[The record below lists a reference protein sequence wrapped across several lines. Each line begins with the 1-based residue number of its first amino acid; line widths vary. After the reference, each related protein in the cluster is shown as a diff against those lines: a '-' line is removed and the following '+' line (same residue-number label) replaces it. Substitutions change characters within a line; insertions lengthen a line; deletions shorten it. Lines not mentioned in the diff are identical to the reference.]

1 MDFDKA
7 VDKAVLSLIG
17 IILTA
22 LCLFCVVSCF
32 GPQKMKHIIKDLNS
46 DITGL
51 KRTVTVYDYNGNVL
65 GEWNGKFTVKT
76 SRSDTD
82 FIVDDQRIIIR
93 GGIVIIRENTK

>member
-1 MDFDKA
+1 MDFEKAEKA
-7 VDKAVLSLIG
+7 VVSLIG

-22 LCLFCVVSCF
+22 FCLFCAVSCF
-32 GPQKMKHIIKDLNS
+32 GPQNVKHIIKNLNS
-46 DITGL
+46 SVTGL

-76 SRSDTD
+76 SRDDTD